1 MHFGDN
7 PGRRINTNHLKIRAR
22 NASNHEPTFSQMID
36 TASDIEKP
44 TTGRDSDLLNQT
56 VRLDENNLYGIMNRA
71 NPKSEVL
78 DFPQQFKE
86 PSKLI
91 QIVQIVRGK

>member
-7 PGRRINTNHLKIRAR
+7 PGRRIKTNHLKFRAR
-22 NASNHEPTFSQMID
+22 NPSNHEPSFSQIID
-36 TASDIEKP
+36 TASDFGKP
-44 TTGRDSDLLNQT
+44 TTGGDSDILNQT
-56 VRLDENNLYGIMNRA
+56 VRLDESNLYGIMNRA

-78 DFPQQFKE
+78 DLPQQFKE